1 MRIDMFEIFNII
13 IKEDNIFQLQEI
25 TVVPQASVPGASNL
39 ISRNEEILVEAR
51 RNYYEE
57 VKQKKLNKRTSNLD
71 SIVVMTIILNLNHL
85 KLNI

>member
-1 MRIDMFEIFNII
+1 MFEIFNII

-25 TVVPQASVPGASNL
+25 TVVTQASVPGASNL